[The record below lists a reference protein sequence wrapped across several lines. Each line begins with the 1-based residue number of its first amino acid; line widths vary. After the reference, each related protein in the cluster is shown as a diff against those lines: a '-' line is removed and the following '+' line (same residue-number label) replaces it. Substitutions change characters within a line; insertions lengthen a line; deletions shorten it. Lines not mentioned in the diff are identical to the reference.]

1 MRSPDWI
8 GWYFVLATTVSH
20 SEIVAEARRWLG
32 TRFQH
37 RGHAAGI
44 GADCIGL
51 VYGIA
56 RKFGLCENFKLPAY
70 APLPANGL
78 MVGHCERTLIR
89 IQNPRPGSIGL
100 LRFEYEP
107 THLAIFG
114 DHPLHGLSLIHSYVK
129 ARKVV
134 EHGFDSV
141 WRSRLIAVYD
151 YPGLSD

>member
-1 MRSPDWI
+1 M
-8 GWYFVLATTVSH
+8 
-20 SEIVAEARRWLG
+20 
-32 TRFQH
+32 
-37 RGHAAGI
+37 AGV

-56 RKFGLCENFKLPAY
+56 RTFGLCEDFELPAY
-70 APLPANGL
+70 APVPSNGL
-78 MVGHCERTLIR
+78 MFGHCEANLIR
-89 IQNPRPGSIGL
+89 ITAPRPGSIAL
-100 LRFEYEP
+100 LRFEKEP

-114 DHPLHGLSLIHSYVK
+114 DHPLHGLSLIHSYVM

-141 WRSRLIAVYD
+141 WRSRLIASYD